1 MPRARSLPLSF
12 SILNSNLQFAIL
24 RNRKCWTNCDFYCK
38 LHEFQMWWSTFESK
52 PASFNLSVR
61 FDEIVEFACWILQEN
76 KRTCEKLDRSS
87 MILNSYCL
95 AGKTLNINVYLRI
108 LVPTQSKHG
117 HDGHTRWKTARVG
130 MSVHFAKDR
139 TSSYAWTP
147 RFAAHRTEG
156 VEGGACRARA
166 QTCDEPRLPGCSP
179 EVDLDPC
186 LADSSSPFRN
196 LSYSILQPKAHCAAK
211 HQISTDVSST
221 FMTHV
226 FFSLYIGQAKHCVV
240 NSVATPWSCE

>member
-1 MPRARSLPLSF
+1 MIHFWIKTCLFQSSCEIRRNCR
-12 SILNSNLQFAIL
+12 ICVLNSTRKQANVWKIRQIFHDIKFILLSWENSEHKCLLAYISTDTIETRSRWSYTMENCESRNVSERLQ
-24 RNRKCWTNCDFYCK
+24 
-38 LHEFQMWWSTFESK
+38 
-52 PASFNLSVR
+52 
-61 FDEIVEFACWILQEN
+61 
-76 KRTCEKLDRSS
+76 
-87 MILNSYCL
+87 
-95 AGKTLNINVYLRI
+95 
-108 LVPTQSKHG
+108 
-117 HDGHTRWKTARVG
+117 
-130 MSVHFAKDR
+130 SVHFAKDR

-147 RFAAHRTEG
+147 RFAAHHTEG

-186 LADSSSPFRN
+186 LADSSNPFRN

-211 HQISTDVSST
+211 HQINTDVSST

-226 FFSLYIGQAKHCVV
+226 FFSLYIGQAKHFVV